1 MRIVH
6 IAYFDFEYKTGIG
19 EVVVNLAQAQQN
31 NGEEVFILNTL
42 NQSAIEVYKNI
53 TVNIVN
59 DIFNF
64 THYIQTVK
72 PDVVIFY
79 SFYQLP
85 FLKFYKVLNK
95 FKIPYLI
102 QPQGAFGVANQQK
115 GYFKKKVAN
124 FIFFNSFIK
133 KSAGILYL
141 NQAEKKIS
149 SFNWFSSS
157 FILPNGVFI
166 NDNFNSFKEPANP
179 INLIFLSR
187 IDLMHKGLDIL
198 LDALLLID
206 KKLAELNVCLNLY
219 GYGNDADIL
228 YVKKRLPEYS
238 FNIKLH
244 SPVFGIEKEEVFNNA
259 DIFVLTSR
267 YEGMPVAILE
277 ALSFGVPCFV
287 TPGTNMAEIILENN
301 AGWTT
306 SIQTNDIATN
316 LLAAIEDYKIRFK
329 ELRKNARKCVEDN
342 YLWSVVAQKSVS
354 IYKQVLKN

>member
-19 EVVVNLAQAQQN
+19 EVVVNLAQAQQQ

-42 NQSAIEVYKNI
+42 NQSKIEEYKNI
-53 TVNIVN
+53 TVSIVN
-59 DIFNF
+59 TDFKF
-64 THYIQTVK
+64 VDYIQTIK
-72 PDVVIFY
+72 PDIVIFY

-85 FLKFYKVLNK
+85 FLKYYKVLNK

-102 QPQGAFGVANQQK
+102 QPQGAFGAANQQK
-115 GYFKKKVAN
+115 GFLKKKIAN

-141 NQAEKKIS
+141 NEAEKRIS
-149 SFNWFSSS
+149 VFNWFPLS
-157 FILPNGVFI
+157 FILPNGVFV
-166 NDNFNSFKEPANP
+166 NENYNNSKEPGNP
-179 INLIFLSR
+179 LNLVFLSR

-198 LDALLLID
+198 LDALMQID
-206 KKLAELNVCLNLY
+206 KKLKELNVCLNLY
-219 GYGNDADIL
+219 GYGDEADVL
-228 YVKKRLPEYS
+228 YVKNRLPLFT

-244 SPVFGIEKEEVFNNA
+244 KPVFGLDKENVFNSA

-287 TPGTNMAEIILENN
+287 TPGTNMAEIIIDNH

-306 SIQTNDIATN
+306 SININDIAKN
-316 LLAAIEDYKIRFK
+316 VLVAIDDYKKNYK
-329 ELRKNARKCVEDN
+329 ELRANARKCVMNN
-342 YLWSVVAQKSVS
+342 YLWSVVAQKSVN
-354 IYKQVLKN
+354 IYKQTLKK